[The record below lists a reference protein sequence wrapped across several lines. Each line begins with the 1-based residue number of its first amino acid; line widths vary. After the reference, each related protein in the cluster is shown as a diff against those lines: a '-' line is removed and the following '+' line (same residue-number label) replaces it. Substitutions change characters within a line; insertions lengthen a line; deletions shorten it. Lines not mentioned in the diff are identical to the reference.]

1 MIGVYDHEKLA
12 PQSIRLDLELSLL
25 AAGASISDKLRDT
38 VDYDDV
44 ISAVRRFAA
53 AKSHELLESFT
64 YEMAQMLLAR
74 FPLKH
79 ARITAWKSIAVH
91 APTEIAVRVAM
102 AAGERWKID
111 DYNDDDRFND

>member
-1 MIGVYDHEKLA
+1 MI
-12 PQSIRLDLELSLL
+12 
-25 AAGASISDKLRDT
+25 AAI
-38 VDYDDV
+38 
-44 ISAVRRFAA
+44 RRFAT

-64 YEMAQMLLAR
+64 YELAQMLLAQ

-79 ARITAWKSIAVH
+79 ARITAWKNIAAH

-111 DYNDDDRFND
+111 DDYDEDRFND